1 MAVYS
6 RKDFENFI
14 NKEKIRKQKIKNRI
28 IKIITLIFCV
38 ILVIGAV
45 YLFSQ
50 DRNNFIFEDNCTD
63 AINYAI
69 EQFKTTEPKSHDDY
83 PRLSYNYKTLPTHP
97 SNNVVQDT
105 ENSNNNNMN
114 GVVVLPNGDIIKEYN
129 TNNNN
134 NNTDKNTTNNTE
146 SKNNKGTNKNT
157 NKTTDKEKEEKTYEY
172 NYFIEIAG
180 KGNLPGY
187 NIVGGNYIHEIR
199 EQLCLAIKAYTTMP
213 LASGEDTYRLN
224 YHDERYDYV
233 YFFLAGEVK
242 KVDKAYLKQLDGVVG
257 QNSYDIYNFWISL
270 TENKSSKIAANL
282 LNTMEEKYYVIITDL
297 EDKAIGDVKVSFV
310 SGSYIE
316 TVQATKNAVVLFDN
330 VPLGKAELRIEKD
343 GFISFP
349 NEIVYKE
356 YDKIN
361 VEINEEYKGK
371 YISSPLRV
379 KLQESSFAQCSFS
392 FTNYIYEKGK
402 DGKTVGEELISGN
415 YTVKLTNKETK
426 EEIERVIDFEG
437 EDIYLCHYFEKLP
450 KGIYDINVYPT
461 ADNLAMLEIENAYIN
476 QHGIGEGEYLTENS
490 KFTFAFNTDET
501 VNVTL
506 DIADKTSYGL
516 FDRKGN
522 LKMYQLIKSKEL
534 NKEHLL
540 EFMAVDVKSQNTILG
555 IMEEKDGRLVGK
567 VDLQQNRIYD
577 FYISTVFGD
586 ILIYNDFKIKT
597 SNCTFKQD
605 ITNKDIPD
613 CYTSIYIKRNED
625 CIIKIENTSNSD
637 QIFTLTKVD
646 GEGNSYLLDND
657 KKISAGYYYLYIY
670 NKDNQLKEMYVILIS
685 EKSNNFTINFR

>member
-1 MAVYS
+1 MAVYN
-6 RKDFENFI
+6 RKDFENFL

-28 IKIITLIFCV
+28 IKSVAFVFCALI
-38 ILVIGAV
+38 VIGAF

-50 DRNNFIFEDNCTD
+50 DRNNFIFEDNCTE

-69 EQFKTTEPKSHDDY
+69 EQFKTVKPATHDDY
-83 PRLSYNYKTLPTHP
+83 PRLSYDFKTLPTHP
-97 SNNVVQDT
+97 SDNVVQDSQ
-105 ENSNNNNMN
+105 NSNNNNN
-114 GVVVLPNGDIIKEYN
+114 GVVVLPNGDIVKEYE
-129 TNNNN
+129 TNNKQDKNNNTTNKNSNADINN
-134 NNTDKNTTNNTE
+134 NNTTNNKQNTE
-146 SKNNKGTNKNT
+146 
-157 NKTTDKEKEEKTYEY
+157 EKENKTYEY
-172 NYFIEIAG
+172 DYFIEIAG

-187 NIVGGNYIHEIR
+187 NIVGSNYIHEIR

-224 YHDERYDYV
+224 YHDDRYDYV

-257 QNSYDIYNFWISL
+257 QNSYDIYSFWISL

-356 YDKIN
+356 YDTID
-361 VEINEEYKGK
+361 VAINEEYKGK

-402 DGKTVGEELISGN
+402 DGKVVGEELINGN

-450 KGIYDINVYPT
+450 KGIYDIAVYPT
-461 ADNLAMLEIENAYIN
+461 ADNLAMLEIKDAYVN
-476 QHGIGEGEYLTENS
+476 QYGIGEDDYLKENS
-490 KFTFAFNTDET
+490 KFVFAFNTDET

-516 FDRKGN
+516 LDRKGN

-540 EFMAVDVKSQNTILG
+540 EFMAIDTKNKNTVLG

-567 VDLQQNRIYD
+567 VDLQQNRTYD

-586 ILIYNDFKIKT
+586 ILIYSDFKIKT

-605 ITNKDIPD
+605 IVDKDIPD
-613 CYTSIYIKRNED
+613 CLTSIYVKRND
-625 CIIKIENTSNSD
+625 NCIIKIESVVNKEQS
-637 QIFTLTKVD
+637 FVLKKLD
-646 GEGNSYLLDND
+646 GESNTYSLDNNQR
-657 KKISAGYYYLYIY
+657 IPAGYYYLCIY
-670 NKDNQLKEMYVILIS
+670 GEDNKLNEMYVILIS
-685 EKSNNFTINFR
+685 EKSNNFTINFK

>member
-28 IKIITLIFCV
+28 IKIITLTFCV

-134 NNTDKNTTNNTE
+134 NDTDKNTTNNTE
-146 SKNNKGTNKNT
+146 SKNNKETNKNT
-157 NKTTDKEKEEKTYEY
+157 NKTTDKEQEEKTYEY
-172 NYFIEIAG
+172 DYFIEIAG

-213 LASGEDTYRLN
+213 LASGEDTYRLD
-224 YHDERYDYV
+224 YRDDRYDYV
-233 YFFLAGEVK
+233 YFFLAGEVR
-242 KVDKAYLKQLDGVVG
+242 KVDRAYLKQLDGTAG
-257 QNSYDIYNFWISL
+257 QNTYDIYNFWISL
-270 TENKSSKIAANL
+270 TEDKSSKIAANL

-310 SGSYIE
+310 SGSYVE

-426 EEIERVIDFEG
+426 EEIESVIDFEG

-461 ADNLAMLEIENAYIN
+461 ADNLAMLEIKDAYIN

-540 EFMAVDVKSQNTILG
+540 EFMAVDVKNQNTILG

-625 CIIKIENTSNSD
+625 CIIKIENISNTD